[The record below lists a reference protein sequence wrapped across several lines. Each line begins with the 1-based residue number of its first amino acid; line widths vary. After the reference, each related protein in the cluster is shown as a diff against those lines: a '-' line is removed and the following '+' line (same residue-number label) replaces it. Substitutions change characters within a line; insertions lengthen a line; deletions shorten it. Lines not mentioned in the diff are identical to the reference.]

1 MKKKAPITEQAK
13 REAVVQAAVARKDHE
28 TIADIARR
36 FGTKEGTLKGWLKA
50 SKKEAQK
57 AAQSTASSEHKPVAS
72 YTPSEQLEVLLETAA
87 LSDSERAAW
96 CRARGLFAHQLA
108 QFKQQ
113 LSAPSGLQAQ
123 ALREAKRRE
132 EKLERE
138 IQRKD
143 KALAEAAALLV
154 LQKKFQSLFAAEGE

>member
-13 REAVVQAAVARKDHE
+13 REVVVQAAVARKDHE

-50 SKKEAQK
+50 SKKEAQ
-57 AAQSTASSEHKPVAS
+57 STASSEHKPVAS

-87 LSDSERAAW
+87 MSDSERAAW